1 MDDETGWNDVLLG
14 MWTGRVRDAV
24 VARIERATIGRRG
37 WLVRALA
44 DPDGC
49 RPEYTET
56 VHALILAAIRDE
68 TGADLDALGSQAAW
82 ESYEQVWDALRER
95 WADGGS
101 LGVVR
106 LGFEPAVARAI
117 AGLPVEAAAHL
128 AADVSGDVPDPLWL
142 GGRLRVDLD
151 GLAAYRR
158 LDGGQL
164 PREVA
169 ATLTEIAVAIEP
181 GAAR

>member
-1 MDDETGWNDVLLG
+1 VDDETGWNDVLLD
-14 MWTGRVRDAV
+14 MWTDQVRDAV
-24 VARIERATIGRRG
+24 VARIERATVGRRG
-37 WLVRALA
+37 WLVRVFA

-56 VHALILAAIRDE
+56 VHALVVAAIRDE

-82 ESYEQVWDALRER
+82 ESYEQVWDALRSR
-95 WADGGS
+95 WADGGT

-106 LGFEPAVARAI
+106 IGAEPAVARAI
-117 AGLPVEAAAHL
+117 AGLPIEAAAHL
-128 AADVSGDVPDPLWL
+128 AADVGGTVPDPLWL
-142 GGRLRVDLD
+142 GGRLRVDLE

-158 LDGGQL
+158 LDGGRM
-164 PREVA
+164 PHAVA
-169 ATLTEIAVAIEP
+169 AAMTEIARVTDP

>member
-1 MDDETGWNDVLLG
+1 VDDETGWNDVLLA
-14 MWTGRVRDAV
+14 MWSERVRDAV
-24 VARIERATIGRRG
+24 VARIEGATVGRRG
-37 WLVRALA
+37 WLVRAMA

-56 VHALILAAIRDE
+56 VHALVLAAIRDE

-106 LGFEPAVARAI
+106 IGSEPSVVRAVAS
-117 AGLPVEAAAHL
+117 LPEEAAAYL
-128 AADVSGDVPDPLWL
+128 AADVGGPVPDPLWL
-142 GGRLRVDLD
+142 GGRLRIDLE
-151 GLAAYRR
+151 GLAAYRG
-158 LDGGQL
+158 LDGGRLPQRVADALAEIERLTQAL
-164 PREVA
+164 PRS
-169 ATLTEIAVAIEP
+169 
-181 GAAR
+181 